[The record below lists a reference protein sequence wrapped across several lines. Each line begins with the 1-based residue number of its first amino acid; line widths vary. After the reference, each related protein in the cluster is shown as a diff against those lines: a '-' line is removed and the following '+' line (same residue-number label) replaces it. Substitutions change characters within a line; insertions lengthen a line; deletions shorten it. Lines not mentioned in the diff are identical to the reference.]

1 LTLPS
6 IIILLV
12 VVLIIGG
19 FALFYFQPKQL
30 AKTESIYTN
39 ALNAMVRGDKRTA
52 LKHLRDV
59 VKQDTN
65 HVDAYLQMG
74 DILREEGN
82 AQAAIKIH
90 QSLTVRPNLKND
102 IKLHIHKSLA
112 LDYEQ
117 LAQLAK
123 ARSEVELLL
132 KLDKRNLWANEF
144 LLALFE
150 KQRDWDKATQVSKT
164 IQKVKELEDSN
175 QIARFLVFKGMDNL
189 EKGKVEEAIRVF
201 ESAVKTAPEFEKTYL
216 CLGDLYLDKRELV
229 KAIDNWEKYALL
241 NPANGKMIY
250 SKIESALFD
259 LGRFSEVENFY
270 KRIVDKDPSNL
281 SALTK
286 LANVLEEKGEHNSAL
301 ILVEDALSKNQTSVH
316 AHLMKLKLSLQF
328 SKPNELSNHIDKII
342 EILTSDKKND

>member
-1 LTLPS
+1 MIWPL
-6 IIILLV
+6 IIILILV
-12 VVLIIGG
+12 IIGG
-19 FALFYFQPKQL
+19 LTFFYIQPKQQ
-30 AKTESIYTN
+30 AKTESIYTD

-82 AQAAIKIH
+82 ALAAIKIH

-102 IKLHIHKSLA
+102 VKIHIHRSLA
-112 LDYEQ
+112 LDYNQ
-117 LAQLAK
+117 ISQLAK
-123 ARSEVELLL
+123 ARREVELLL
-132 KLDKRNLWANEF
+132 KLDKKNLWANEF

-150 KQRDWDKATQVSKT
+150 KQQDWDKATQISKI
-164 IQKVKELEDSN
+164 IQKVKQLQDPT
-175 QIARFLVFKGMDNL
+175 QIARFLVLKGMDKH
-189 EKGKVEEAIRVF
+189 EKGKVDEAI
-201 ESAVKTAPEFEKTYL
+201 KTFDIAAKTDPNYEKTYL
-216 CLGDLYLDKRELV
+216 CLGDIYLVKRDLV

-241 NPANGKMIY
+241 NPENGKMIY
-250 SKIESALFD
+250 SKIEAALFD
-259 LGRFSEVENFY
+259 LGRFSEVEKFY
-270 KRIVDKDPSNL
+270 ERIVDKDPSNL

-301 ILVEDALSKNQTSVH
+301 LLVEDALSKNQTSIH
-316 AHLMKLKLSLQF
+316 AHLMKLKLSVQV

-342 EILTSDKKND
+342 QLLTSNNKK

>member
-1 LTLPS
+1 MTWPL
-6 IIILLV
+6 IIILILV
-12 VVLIIGG
+12 IIGG
-19 FALFYFQPKQL
+19 LTFFYIQPKQQ
-30 AKTESIYTN
+30 AKTESIYTD

-82 AQAAIKIH
+82 ALAAIKIH

-102 IKLHIHKSLA
+102 IKIHIHRSLA
-112 LDYEQ
+112 LDYNQ
-117 LAQLAK
+117 ISQLAK
-123 ARSEVELLL
+123 ARREVELLL
-132 KLDKRNLWANEF
+132 KLDKKNLWANEF

-150 KQRDWDKATQVSKT
+150 KQQDWDKATQISKI
-164 IQKVKELEDSN
+164 IQKVKQLQDPT
-175 QIARFLVFKGMDNL
+175 QIARFLVLKGMDKH
-189 EKGKVEEAIRVF
+189 EKGKVDEAI
-201 ESAVKTAPEFEKTYL
+201 KTFDIAAKTDPNYEKTYL
-216 CLGDLYLDKRELV
+216 CLGDIYLVKRDLV

-241 NPANGKMIY
+241 NPENGKMIY
-250 SKIESALFD
+250 SKIEAALFD
-259 LGRFSEVENFY
+259 LGRFSEVEKFY
-270 KRIVDKDPSNL
+270 ERIVDKDPSNL

-301 ILVEDALSKNQTSVH
+301 SLVEDALSKNQTSIH
-316 AHLMKLKLSLQF
+316 AHLMKLKLSLQV

-342 EILTSDKKND
+342 QLLTSNNEK

>member
-1 LTLPS
+1 MTWPL
-6 IIILLV
+6 IIILILV
-12 VVLIIGG
+12 IIGG
-19 FALFYFQPKQL
+19 LTFFYIQPKQQ
-30 AKTESIYTN
+30 AKTESIYTD

-82 AQAAIKIH
+82 ALAAIKIH

-102 IKLHIHKSLA
+102 VKIHIHRSLA
-112 LDYEQ
+112 LDYNQ
-117 LAQLAK
+117 ISQLAK
-123 ARSEVELLL
+123 ARREVELLL
-132 KLDKRNLWANEF
+132 KLDKKNLWANEF

-150 KQRDWDKATQVSKT
+150 KQQDWDKASQISKI
-164 IQKVKELEDSN
+164 IQKVKQLQDPT
-175 QIARFLVFKGMDNL
+175 QIARFLVLKGMDKH
-189 EKGKVEEAIRVF
+189 EKGKVDEAI
-201 ESAVKTAPEFEKTYL
+201 KTFDIAAKTDPNYEKTYL
-216 CLGDLYLDKRELV
+216 CLGDIYLVKRDLV

-241 NPANGKMIY
+241 NPENGKMIY
-250 SKIESALFD
+250 SKIEAALFD
-259 LGRFSEVENFY
+259 LGRFSEVEKFY
-270 KRIVDKDPSNL
+270 ERIVDKDPSNL

-301 ILVEDALSKNQTSVH
+301 SLVEDALSKNQTSIH
-316 AHLMKLKLSLQF
+316 AHLMKLKLSLQV

-342 EILTSDKKND
+342 QLLTSNNEK

>member
-1 LTLPS
+1 LTWPS
-6 IIILLV
+6 IIILILV
-12 VVLIIGG
+12 IIGG
-19 FALFYFQPKQL
+19 LTFFYIQPKQQ
-30 AKTESIYTN
+30 AKTESIYTD

-82 AQAAIKIH
+82 ALAAIKIH

-102 IKLHIHKSLA
+102 VKIHIHRSLA
-112 LDYEQ
+112 LDYNQ
-117 LAQLAK
+117 ISQLAK
-123 ARSEVELLL
+123 ARREVELLL
-132 KLDKRNLWANEF
+132 KLDKKNLWANEF

-150 KQRDWDKATQVSKT
+150 KQKDWDKATQISKI
-164 IQKVKELEDSN
+164 IQKVKQLQDPT
-175 QIARFLVFKGMDNL
+175 QIARFLVLKGMDKH
-189 EKGKVEEAIRVF
+189 EKGKVDEAI
-201 ESAVKTAPEFEKTYL
+201 KTFDIAAKTDPNYEKTYL
-216 CLGDLYLDKRELV
+216 CLGDIYLVKRDLV

-241 NPANGKMIY
+241 NPENGKMIY
-250 SKIESALFD
+250 SKIEAALFD
-259 LGRFSEVENFY
+259 LGRFSEVEKFY
-270 KRIVDKDPSNL
+270 ERIVDKDPSNL

-301 ILVEDALSKNQTSVH
+301 SLVEDALSKNQTSIH
-316 AHLMKLKLSLQF
+316 AHLMKLKLSLQV

-342 EILTSDKKND
+342 QLLTSNNEK

>member
-1 LTLPS
+1 MIWPL
-6 IIILLV
+6 IIILILV
-12 VVLIIGG
+12 IIGG
-19 FALFYFQPKQL
+19 LTFFYIQPKQQ
-30 AKTESIYTN
+30 AKTESIYTD

-82 AQAAIKIH
+82 ALAAIKIH

-102 IKLHIHKSLA
+102 VKIHIHRSLA
-112 LDYEQ
+112 LDYNQ
-117 LAQLAK
+117 ISQLAK
-123 ARSEVELLL
+123 ARREVELLL
-132 KLDKRNLWANEF
+132 KLDKKNLWANEF

-150 KQRDWDKATQVSKT
+150 KQQDWDKATQISKI
-164 IQKVKELEDSN
+164 IQKVKQLQDPT
-175 QIARFLVFKGMDNL
+175 QIARFLVLKGMDKH
-189 EKGKVEEAIRVF
+189 EKGKVDEAI
-201 ESAVKTAPEFEKTYL
+201 KTFDIAAKTDPNYEKTYL
-216 CLGDLYLDKRELV
+216 CLGDIYLVKRDLV

-241 NPANGKMIY
+241 NPENGKVIY

-259 LGRFSEVENFY
+259 LGRFSEVEKFY
-270 KRIVDKDPSNL
+270 ERIVDKDPSNL

-301 ILVEDALSKNQTSVH
+301 SLVEDALSKNQTSIH
-316 AHLMKLKLSLQF
+316 AHLMKLKLSIQV
-328 SKPNELSNHIDKII
+328 SKPNELSNHIDRII
-342 EILTSDKKND
+342 EILTSDNEK

>member
-1 LTLPS
+1 LIWLF
-6 IIILLV
+6 IIILIV
-12 VVLIIGG
+12 VIIG
-19 FALFYFQPKQL
+19 FLTFFYFQPKQL
-30 AKTESIYTN
+30 AKTESIYTD

-102 IKLHIHKSLA
+102 VKLHIHKSLA

-117 LAQLAK
+117 LSQLAK
-123 ARSEVELLL
+123 SRREVELLL
-132 KLDKRNLWANEF
+132 NIDKKNLWANEF

-150 KQRDWDKATQVSKT
+150 KQRDWDKATQISKT
-164 IQKVKELEDSN
+164 LQKVKKLQDSN
-175 QIARFLVFKGMDNL
+175 QIARFLVFKGMDKL
-189 EKGKVEEAIRVF
+189 EKGNIEESIKIFENAI
-201 ESAVKTAPEFEKTYL
+201 KTAPEFEQTYL
-216 CLGDLYLDKRELV
+216 CLGDLYLEKRDLV
-229 KAIDNWEKYALL
+229 KAIHNWEKYALL
-241 NPANGKMIY
+241 NPENGKVIY

-259 LGRFSEVENFY
+259 LGRFSEVEKFY
-270 KRIVDKDPSNL
+270 ERIVDKDPTNL

-301 ILVEDALSKNQTSVH
+301 LLVEDALSKNQTSIH
-316 AHLMKLKLSLQF
+316 AHLMKLKLSLQV

-342 EILTSDKKND
+342 EILTSDNEK

>member
-1 LTLPS
+1 MIWPL
-6 IIILLV
+6 IIILILV
-12 VVLIIGG
+12 IIGG
-19 FALFYFQPKQL
+19 LTFFYIQPKQQ
-30 AKTESIYTN
+30 AKTESIYTD

-82 AQAAIKIH
+82 ALAAIKIH

-102 IKLHIHKSLA
+102 VKIHIHRSLA
-112 LDYEQ
+112 LDYNQ
-117 LAQLAK
+117 ISQLAK
-123 ARSEVELLL
+123 ARREVELLL
-132 KLDKRNLWANEF
+132 KLDKKNLWASEF

-150 KQRDWDKATQVSKT
+150 KQQDWDKATQISKI
-164 IQKVKELEDSN
+164 IQKVKQLQDPT
-175 QIARFLVFKGMDNL
+175 QIARFLVLKGMDKH
-189 EKGKVEEAIRVF
+189 EKGKVDEAI
-201 ESAVKTAPEFEKTYL
+201 KTFDIAAKTDPNYEKTYL
-216 CLGDLYLDKRELV
+216 CLGDIYLVKRDLV

-241 NPANGKMIY
+241 NPENGKMIY
-250 SKIESALFD
+250 SKIEAALFD
-259 LGRFSEVENFY
+259 LGRFSEVEKFY
-270 KRIVDKDPSNL
+270 ERIVDKDPSNL

-301 ILVEDALSKNQTSVH
+301 LLVEDALSKNQTSIH
-316 AHLMKLKLSLQF
+316 AHLMKLKLSVQV

-342 EILTSDKKND
+342 QLLTSNNKK

>member
-1 LTLPS
+1 MTWPL
-6 IIILLV
+6 IIILILV
-12 VVLIIGG
+12 IIGG
-19 FALFYFQPKQL
+19 LTFFYIQPKQQ
-30 AKTESIYTN
+30 AKTESIYTD

-82 AQAAIKIH
+82 ALAAIKIH

-102 IKLHIHKSLA
+102 VKIHIHRSLA
-112 LDYEQ
+112 LDYNQ
-117 LAQLAK
+117 ISQLAK
-123 ARSEVELLL
+123 ARREVELLL
-132 KLDKRNLWANEF
+132 KLDKKNLWANEF

-150 KQRDWDKATQVSKT
+150 KQKDWDKATQISKI
-164 IQKVKELEDSN
+164 IQKVKQLQDPT
-175 QIARFLVFKGMDNL
+175 QIARFLVLKGMDKH
-189 EKGKVEEAIRVF
+189 EKGKVDEAI
-201 ESAVKTAPEFEKTYL
+201 KTFDIAAKTDPNYEKTYL
-216 CLGDLYLDKRELV
+216 CLGDIYLVKRDLV

-241 NPANGKMIY
+241 NPENGKMIY
-250 SKIESALFD
+250 SKIEAALFD
-259 LGRFSEVENFY
+259 LGRFSEVEKFY
-270 KRIVDKDPSNL
+270 ERIVDKDPSNL

-301 ILVEDALSKNQTSVH
+301 LLVEDALSKNQTSIH
-316 AHLMKLKLSLQF
+316 AHLMKLKLSLQV

-342 EILTSDKKND
+342 QLLTSNNEK

>member
-1 LTLPS
+1 MIWPL
-6 IIILLV
+6 IIILILV
-12 VVLIIGG
+12 IIGG
-19 FALFYFQPKQL
+19 LTFFYIQPKQQ
-30 AKTESIYTN
+30 AKTESIYTD

-82 AQAAIKIH
+82 ALAAIKIH

-102 IKLHIHKSLA
+102 VKIHIHRSLA
-112 LDYEQ
+112 LDYNQ
-117 LAQLAK
+117 ISQLAK
-123 ARSEVELLL
+123 ARREVELLL
-132 KLDKRNLWANEF
+132 KLDKKNLWANEF

-150 KQRDWDKATQVSKT
+150 KQQDWDKATQISKI
-164 IQKVKELEDSN
+164 IQKVKQLQDPT
-175 QIARFLVFKGMDNL
+175 QIARFLVLKGMDKH
-189 EKGKVEEAIRVF
+189 EKGKVDEAI
-201 ESAVKTAPEFEKTYL
+201 KTFDIAAKTDPNYEKTYL
-216 CLGDLYLDKRELV
+216 CLGDIYLFKRDLV

-241 NPANGKMIY
+241 NPENGKMIY
-250 SKIESALFD
+250 SKIEAALFD
-259 LGRFSEVENFY
+259 LGRFSEVEKFY
-270 KRIVDKDPSNL
+270 ERIVDKDPSNL

-301 ILVEDALSKNQTSVH
+301 SLVEDALSKNQTSIH
-316 AHLMKLKLSLQF
+316 AHLMKLKLSLQV

-342 EILTSDKKND
+342 QLLTSNNEK

>member
-1 LTLPS
+1 MIWPL
-6 IIILLV
+6 IIILILV
-12 VVLIIGG
+12 IIGG
-19 FALFYFQPKQL
+19 LTFFYIQPKQQ
-30 AKTESIYTN
+30 AKTESIYTD

-82 AQAAIKIH
+82 ALAAIKIH

-102 IKLHIHKSLA
+102 VKIHIHRSLA
-112 LDYEQ
+112 LDYNQ
-117 LAQLAK
+117 ISQLAK
-123 ARSEVELLL
+123 ARREVELLL
-132 KLDKRNLWANEF
+132 KLDKKNLWANEF

-150 KQRDWDKATQVSKT
+150 KQKDWDKATQISKI
-164 IQKVKELEDSN
+164 IQKVKQLQDPT
-175 QIARFLVFKGMDNL
+175 QIARFLVLKGMDKH
-189 EKGKVEEAIRVF
+189 EKGKVDEAI
-201 ESAVKTAPEFEKTYL
+201 KTFDIAAKTDPNYEKTYL
-216 CLGDLYLDKRELV
+216 CLGDIYLVKRDLV

-241 NPANGKMIY
+241 NPENGKMIY
-250 SKIESALFD
+250 SKIEAALFD
-259 LGRFSEVENFY
+259 LGRFSEVEKFY
-270 KRIVDKDPSNL
+270 ERIVDKDPSNL

-301 ILVEDALSKNQTSVH
+301 SLVEDALSKNQTSIH
-316 AHLMKLKLSLQF
+316 AHLMKLKLSVQV

-342 EILTSDKKND
+342 QLLTSNNEK

>member
-1 LTLPS
+1 LIWPL
-6 IIILLV
+6 IIILILV
-12 VVLIIGG
+12 IIGG
-19 FALFYFQPKQL
+19 LTFFYIQPKQQ
-30 AKTESIYTN
+30 AKTESIYTD

-82 AQAAIKIH
+82 ALAAIKIH

-102 IKLHIHKSLA
+102 VKIHIHRSLA
-112 LDYEQ
+112 LDYNQ
-117 LAQLAK
+117 ISQLAK
-123 ARSEVELLL
+123 ARREVELLL
-132 KLDKRNLWANEF
+132 KLDKKNLWANEF

-150 KQRDWDKATQVSKT
+150 KQQDWDKATQISKI
-164 IQKVKELEDSN
+164 IQKVKQLQDPT
-175 QIARFLVFKGMDNL
+175 QIARFLVLKGMDKH
-189 EKGKVEEAIRVF
+189 EKGKVDEAI
-201 ESAVKTAPEFEKTYL
+201 KTFDIAAKTDPNYEKTYL
-216 CLGDLYLDKRELV
+216 CLGDIYLVKRDLV

-241 NPANGKMIY
+241 NPENGKMIY
-250 SKIESALFD
+250 SKIEAALFD
-259 LGRFSEVENFY
+259 LGRFSEVEKFY
-270 KRIVDKDPSNL
+270 ERIVDKDPSNL

-301 ILVEDALSKNQTSVH
+301 SLVEDALSKNQTSIH
-316 AHLMKLKLSLQF
+316 AHLMKLKLSLQV

-342 EILTSDKKND
+342 QLLTSNNEK

>member
-1 LTLPS
+1 LTWPL
-6 IIILLV
+6 IIILILV
-12 VVLIIGG
+12 IIGG
-19 FALFYFQPKQL
+19 LTFFYIQPKQQ
-30 AKTESIYTN
+30 AKTESIYTD

-82 AQAAIKIH
+82 ALAAIKIH

-102 IKLHIHKSLA
+102 IKIHIHRSLA
-112 LDYEQ
+112 LDYNQ
-117 LAQLAK
+117 ISQLAK
-123 ARSEVELLL
+123 ARREVELLL
-132 KLDKRNLWANEF
+132 KLDKKNLWANEF

-150 KQRDWDKATQVSKT
+150 KQQDWDKATQISKI
-164 IQKVKELEDSN
+164 IQKVKQLQDPT
-175 QIARFLVFKGMDNL
+175 QIARFLVLKGMDKH
-189 EKGKVEEAIRVF
+189 EKGKVDEAI
-201 ESAVKTAPEFEKTYL
+201 KTFDIAAKTDPNYEKTYL
-216 CLGDLYLDKRELV
+216 CLGDIYLVKRDLV

-241 NPANGKMIY
+241 NPENGKMIY
-250 SKIESALFD
+250 SKIEAALFD
-259 LGRFSEVENFY
+259 LGRFSEVEKFY
-270 KRIVDKDPSNL
+270 ERIVDKDPSNL

-301 ILVEDALSKNQTSVH
+301 LLVEDALSKNQTSIH
-316 AHLMKLKLSLQF
+316 AHLMKLKLSVQV

-342 EILTSDKKND
+342 QLLTSNNEK

>member
-1 LTLPS
+1 MTWPL
-6 IIILLV
+6 IIILILV
-12 VVLIIGG
+12 IIGG
-19 FALFYFQPKQL
+19 LTFFYIQPKQQ
-30 AKTESIYTN
+30 AKTESIYTD

-82 AQAAIKIH
+82 ALAAIKIH

-102 IKLHIHKSLA
+102 VKIHIHRSLA
-112 LDYEQ
+112 LDYNQ
-117 LAQLAK
+117 ISQLAK
-123 ARSEVELLL
+123 ARREVELLL
-132 KLDKRNLWANEF
+132 KLDKKNLWANEF

-150 KQRDWDKATQVSKT
+150 KQKDWDKATQISKI
-164 IQKVKELEDSN
+164 IQKVKQLQDPT
-175 QIARFLVFKGMDNL
+175 QIARFLVLKGMDKH
-189 EKGKVEEAIRVF
+189 EKGKVDEAI
-201 ESAVKTAPEFEKTYL
+201 KTFDIAAKTDPNYEKTYL
-216 CLGDLYLDKRELV
+216 CLGDIYLVKRDLV

-241 NPANGKMIY
+241 NPENGKMIY
-250 SKIESALFD
+250 SKIEAALFD
-259 LGRFSEVENFY
+259 LGRFSEVEKFY
-270 KRIVDKDPSNL
+270 ERIVDKDPSNL

-301 ILVEDALSKNQTSVH
+301 LLVEDALSKNQTSIH
-316 AHLMKLKLSLQF
+316 AHLMKLKLSVQV

-342 EILTSDKKND
+342 QLLTSNNKK

>member
-1 LTLPS
+1 MPF
-6 IIILLV
+6 IIILL

-150 KQRDWDKATQVSKT
+150 KQQDWDKATQVSKT

>member
-1 LTLPS
+1 MTWPS
-6 IIILLV
+6 IIILILV
-12 VVLIIGG
+12 IIGG
-19 FALFYFQPKQL
+19 LTFFYIQPKQQ
-30 AKTESIYTN
+30 AKTESIYTD

-82 AQAAIKIH
+82 ALAAIKIH

-102 IKLHIHKSLA
+102 VKIHIHRSLA
-112 LDYEQ
+112 LDYNQ
-117 LAQLAK
+117 ISQLAK
-123 ARSEVELLL
+123 ARREVELLL
-132 KLDKRNLWANEF
+132 KLDKKNLWANEF

-150 KQRDWDKATQVSKT
+150 KQKDWDKASQISKI
-164 IQKVKELEDSN
+164 IQKVKQVQN
-175 QIARFLVFKGMDNL
+175 PTQIARFLVLKGMDKH
-189 EKGKVEEAIRVF
+189 EKGKVDEAI
-201 ESAVKTAPEFEKTYL
+201 KTFDIAAKTDPNYEKTYL
-216 CLGDLYLDKRELV
+216 CLGDIYLVKRDLV

-241 NPANGKMIY
+241 NPENGKMIY
-250 SKIESALFD
+250 SKIEAALFD
-259 LGRFSEVENFY
+259 LGRFSEVEKFY
-270 KRIVDKDPSNL
+270 ERIVDKDPSNL

-301 ILVEDALSKNQTSVH
+301 SLVEDALSKNQTSIH
-316 AHLMKLKLSLQF
+316 AHLMKLKLSLQV

-342 EILTSDKKND
+342 QLLTSNNEK